1 MGTENELDVEGQ
13 TEPPICGLKSSVTCT
28 ASPTLVG
35 TVRSDGDAT
44 DADVNADVDADADA
58 TVGRGSITSTV
69 DTARVLIPECAH
81 TLTVPDVCALLETN
95 IDNGIDG
102 SEAARRLQHHG
113 PNKVE
118 GAKGLSV
125 WTILLRQVSN
135 SLTLV
140 LVITMVLSFAIADH
154 IEGGVIAAVILLNV
168 VVGFIQDFR
177 AEQTIQALYA
187 LSAPTCKVIRGGQAD
202 TIKAEA
208 LVPGDLVR
216 LGVGDIV
223 PADLR
228 LVHSIN
234 LSTDE
239 ALLTGE
245 SVPVSKHAE
254 MVLKDRDVPLG
265 DRINMVYS
273 GSTVS
278 RGRAT
283 GVVVATGMA
292 TEVGKI
298 AALLKRNPQSDG
310 RQRLSVAGRAWAR
323 FRSGLRVLL
332 GLDGTPMQVALS
344 KFALLLFALAI
355 ALAIIVFSVSR
366 WRVTSEVLIYGI
378 CVAVAVIPES
388 LIAVLTIATAL
399 GTRAMAKGNV
409 VIRKLAALEAVGG
422 VTNICSDKTGT
433 LTQGRMVAKRVWLED
448 GTEVSVR
455 DTTHPFDPASGNVR
469 VGEDEYSPVLS
480 PAAEK
485 KAARLRALLE
495 TVALCNNS
503 SVTTTQAAAPAA
515 PGAPAAPSGGAG
527 AGAYAAVGEPTEI
540 ALQVLAMRF
549 GMGKPE
555 LVRLDGGGGGRQLL
569 AEFPFDSSC
578 KRMTVVY
585 ADEAGDGG
593 ASAYTKGALEALLP
607 LMDLSDEQKTAVVAK
622 AESLAAEG
630 LRVLCVAKRS
640 VDPGLFSSTT
650 TTTAPSPLTGVDDA
664 EKVVVQEGGTRAL
677 PAGHDTTEHLRSAVE
692 KDLRFLGLVGLYDP
706 PRVES
711 AAAVQRCQRAGI
723 TVHMLTGDHVKTA
736 TAIAYEIG
744 ILSRA
749 ANHHGGSNDY
759 DKNNNNNNRD
769 TTIMVASA
777 FDGLSDAQ
785 IDQMERLPL
794 VLARC
799 SPATKVRMVEAMHR
813 RGAFC
818 VMTGDGVNDSPAL
831 KKSDVGIAMGLN
843 GSDVAKEAADMVL
856 TDDNFA
862 SIVTAIEEGRRLF
875 DNIQKFLLHLLVSN
889 IAQVFLLLIGLAF
902 KDEDGVSVFPLSP
915 LEILW
920 ANLVTSSFL
929 ALGLGIEE
937 AQPDIMQR
945 PPHDLSVGVFTREL
959 ITDKF
964 VYGTAMGGLCLAA
977 FSSVAYGGGPP
988 GSRGEGGASRALG
1001 RDCNESYSDVCRVAF
1016 RARATTFATLTFLLL
1031 VTAWEAKHF
1040 TRSLFAMYPEE
1051 EEEKYNNNNNNDNDN
1066 DNNNGRHG
1074 RRRRRRS
1081 GTGPASVL
1089 RTVWRNKFLFGAVTA
1104 GFVIAFPVIYL
1115 PAVNRIVFKHDAITW
1130 EWGVVAACVVVY
1142 TAIVE
1147 SWKAVKRRFRLGTTA
1162 AASAASPASRTVGEV

>member
-13 TEPPICGLKSSVTCT
+13 TEPPICGFKSSVATP
-28 ASPTLVG
+28 SPTLLG
-35 TVRSDGDAT
+35 TSGTDDAEVTDGDA
-44 DADVNADVDADADA
+44 NA
-58 TVGRGSITSTV
+58 TVGRGSITSTL
-69 DTARVLIPECAH
+69 DTAQLLSPESAH
-81 TLTVPDVCALLETN
+81 TLSVPDTCALLDTHAE
-95 IDNGIDG
+95 NGIA
-102 SEAARRLQHHG
+102 SVEAASRLQRHG

-154 IEGGVIAAVILLNV
+154 IEGGVIAAVILLNI
-168 VVGFIQDFR
+168 VVGFIQDLR

-187 LSAPTCKVIRGGQAD
+187 LSAPTCKVIRDGQAD
-202 TIKAEA
+202 TIKAES
-208 LVPGDLVR
+208 LVPGDLVQ

-254 MVLKDRDVPLG
+254 IVLKDRDVPLG

-273 GSTVS
+273 ASTVS
-278 RGRAT
+278 RGRAR
-283 GVVVATGMA
+283 GIVVATGFT

-298 AALLKRNPQSDG
+298 AELLRKSRDNPADSQRNTTA
-310 RQRLSVAGRAWAR
+310 AGRAWVKTR
-323 FRSGLRVLL
+323 NSVRVLL

-355 ALAIIVFSVSR
+355 LLAVIVFSVSR
-366 WRVTSEVLIYGI
+366 WHVTNEVLIYGI

-399 GTRAMAKGNV
+399 GTRSMAKGNV

-433 LTQGRMVAKRVWLED
+433 LTQGKMVAKRVWLAD
-448 GTEVSVR
+448 GTAAEVQ
-455 DTTHPFDPASGNVR
+455 DTTHPFDPTSGNVR
-469 VGEDEYSPVLS
+469 VGEGVFVLGS
-480 PAAEK
+480 SGAEK
-485 KAARLRALLE
+485 IIAKFQAFLE

-503 SVTTTQAAAPAA
+503 
-515 PGAPAAPSGGAG
+515 
-527 AGAYAAVGEPTEI
+527 AVSLADATYTAIGEPTEI

-549 GMGKPE
+549 GLGKPE
-555 LVRLDGGGGGRQLL
+555 LTRAGDHQLL

-578 KRMTVVY
+578 KRMTVVC
-585 ADEAGDGG
+585 ADGPDEAF
-593 ASAYTKGALEALLP
+593 AYTKGALEAMLP
-607 LMDLSDEQKTAVVAK
+607 LMNVTDEERVAIVNK

-630 LRVLCVAKRS
+630 LRVLCIAKKP
-640 VDPGLFSSTT
+640 VDPSEFITQSAAGPEKGGAA
-650 TTTAPSPLTGVDDA
+650 AP
-664 EKVVVQEGGTRAL
+664 
-677 PAGHDTTEHLRSAVE
+677 GHTNNLDHHRNVVE
-692 KDLRFLGLVGLYDP
+692 KDLTFLGLAGLYDP
-706 PRVES
+706 PRLES
-711 AAAVQRCQRAGI
+711 AAAVSKCQQAGI

-736 TAIAYEIG
+736 TAIAHEIG
-744 ILSRA
+744 ILPPGSSNTSSSDA
-749 ANHHGGSNDY
+749 SNIMLAN
-759 DKNNNNNNRD
+759 
-769 TTIMVASA
+769 A
-777 FDGLSDAQ
+777 FDSLSEAQ
-785 IDQMERLPL
+785 IDALPRLPL

-799 SPATKVRMVEAMHR
+799 SPTTKVRMVEAMHR
-813 RGAFC
+813 RKAFC

-831 KKSDVGIAMGLN
+831 KKSDVGIAMGRN

-902 KDEDGVSVFPLSP
+902 KDNTGVSVFPLSP

-929 ALGLGIEE
+929 ALGLGIEA

-945 PPHDLSVGVFTREL
+945 PPHDLAAGVFTREL
-959 ITDKF
+959 IVDKF
-964 VYGTAMGGLCLAA
+964 VYGTTMGGLCLAA
-977 FSSVAYGGGPP
+977 FTSVAYGPGG
-988 GSRGEGGASRALG
+988 SGAAGLG
-1001 RDCNESYSDVCRVAF
+1001 HECNEAYSDGCAMVF

-1031 VTAWEAKHF
+1031 ITAWEAKHF
-1040 TRSLFAMYPEE
+1040 TRSLFNMQPPPLPNSSALASAA
-1051 EEEKYNNNNNNDNDN
+1051 EK
-1066 DNNNGRHG
+1066 RHAG
-1074 RRRRRRS
+1074 LF
-1081 GTGPASVL
+1081 SVF
-1089 RTVWRNKFLFGAVTA
+1089 RTVWQNRFLFGAVTA

-1115 PAVNRIVFKHDAITW
+1115 PVVNRIVFKHEAIGW

-1142 TAIVE
+1142 TAVVE
-1147 SWKAVKRRFRLGTTA
+1147 GWKAVKRRFGLGAVVLTG
-1162 AASAASPASRTVGEV
+1162 SGEV

>member
-1 MGTENELDVEGQ
+1 MGTEIELDVEAQ
-13 TEPPICGLKSSVTCT
+13 TEPPICGFKRSAACT
-28 ASPTLVG
+28 PSPTLAG
-35 TVRSDGDAT
+35 TTVTNGT
-44 DADVNADVDADADA
+44 DADADADVDADATDA
-58 TVGRGSITSTV
+58 TVGCGSISSTL
-69 DTARVLIPECAH
+69 DTARAFTPESAY
-81 TLTVPDVCALLETN
+81 TLSVPDVCSQLDTDLE
-95 IDNGIDG
+95 NGFDS
-102 SEAARRLQHHG
+102 SEAGRRLQHHG
-113 PNKVE
+113 PNTVE
-118 GAKGLSV
+118 GARGLST
-125 WTILLRQVSN
+125 WTILMRQVSN

-140 LVITMVLSFAIADH
+140 LVITMVLSFAIDDH
-154 IEGGVIAAVILLNV
+154 IEGGVIAAVILLNI
-168 VVGFIQDFR
+168 VVGFFQDYR

-187 LSAPTCKVIRGGQAD
+187 LSAPTCKVIRAGL
-202 TIKAEA
+202 IESIRAEA
-208 LVPGDLVR
+208 LVPGDLVK

-239 ALLTGE
+239 AVLTGE

-254 MVLKDRDVPLG
+254 IILKDRDVPLG

-273 GSTVS
+273 ASTVT

-283 GVVVATGMA
+283 GVVVATGMT

-298 AALLKRNPQSDG
+298 ADLLRRSKENPADARTTAAGKAWVKVRN
-310 RQRLSVAGRAWAR
+310 L
-323 FRSGLRVLL
+323 FRVLL
-332 GLDGTPMQVALS
+332 GLDGTPMQVSLS

-355 ALAIIVFSVSR
+355 ILAIIVFSVSR
-366 WRVTSEVLIYGI
+366 WNVTDEVLIYGI

-433 LTQGRMVAKRVWLED
+433 LTQGKMVAKRVWLVD
-448 GTEVSVR
+448 GTKVSIQ
-455 DTTHPFDPASGNVR
+455 DTTHPFDPTSGNVR
-469 VGEDEYSPVLS
+469 VADEVYTPKS

-485 KAARLRALLE
+485 SAAQLKDFLE

-503 SVTTTQAAAPAA
+503 IVTKVDTSYTAI
-515 PGAPAAPSGGAG
+515 
-527 AGAYAAVGEPTEI
+527 GEPTEI

-549 GMGKPE
+549 GMGKPD
-555 LVRLDGGGGGRQLL
+555 LLQSDGHQLL

-578 KRMTVVY
+578 KRMTVVCS
-585 ADEAGDGG
+585 DEDG
-593 ASAYTKGALEALLP
+593 AFAYTKGALEAMLP
-607 LMDLSDEQKTAVVAK
+607 LMDVSDVLKTIIVAK

-630 LRVLCVAKRS
+630 LRVLCIAKKAIDPTS
-640 VDPGLFSSTT
+640 VVPQGSTT
-650 TTTAPSPLTGVDDA
+650 DV
-664 EKVVVQEGGTRAL
+664 EKVAQADENS
-677 PAGHDTTEHLRSAVE
+677 DQRSAVE
-692 KDLRFLGLVGLYDP
+692 RNLSFLGLAGLYDP
-706 PRVES
+706 PRLES
-711 AAAVQRCQRAGI
+711 AAAVKRCQHAGI

-736 TAIAYEIG
+736 TTIAYEIG
-744 ILSRA
+744 ILNRA
-749 ANHHGGSNDY
+749 NPSNGND
-759 DKNNNNNNRD
+759 
-769 TTIMVASA
+769 IMVASA
-777 FDGLSDAQ
+777 FDSLSDAQ
-785 IDQMERLPL
+785 IDGMEHLPL

-799 SPATKVRMVEAMHR
+799 SPTTKVRMVEAMHR
-813 RGAFC
+813 RKAFC

-902 KDEDGVSVFPLSP
+902 KDPHGVSVFPLSP

-929 ALGLGIEE
+929 ALGLGIED

-945 PPHDLSVGVFTREL
+945 PPHDVSIGVFTREL
-959 ITDKF
+959 IIDKF
-964 VYGTAMGGLCLAA
+964 VYGTAIGGLCLAA
-977 FSSVAYGGGPP
+977 FTSVAYGVNGPN
-988 GSRGEGGASRALG
+988 GLG
-1001 RDCNESYSDVCRVAF
+1001 LGCNEDYSDACGVAF
-1016 RARATTFATLTFLLL
+1016 KARATTFATLTFLLL

-1040 TRSLFAMYPEE
+1040 TRSLFNMHP
-1051 EEEKYNNNNNNDNDN
+1051 EKY
-1066 DNNNGRHG
+1066 
-1074 RRRRRRS
+1074 S
-1081 GTGPASVL
+1081 GPLSVF
-1089 RTVWRNKFLFGAVTA
+1089 RTVWQNKFLFGAVTA
-1104 GFVIAFPVIYL
+1104 GFVVAFPVIYL
-1115 PAVNRIVFKHDAITW
+1115 PVVNRIVFKHDAITW

-1147 SWKAVKRRFRLGTTA
+1147 VWKAVKRRFGMGA
-1162 AASAASPASRTVGEV
+1162 AILKLRVDGEA

>member
-1 MGTENELDVEGQ
+1 MGTENDLDVEGQ
-13 TEPPICGLKSSVTCT
+13 TEPPICGFKRSASSTP
-28 ASPTLVG
+28 SPTLAG
-35 TVRSDGDAT
+35 TAGT
-44 DADVNADVDADADA
+44 DADG
-58 TVGRGSITSTV
+58 TLGRGSITTV
-69 DTARVLIPECAH
+69 DTAPVLTPESAH
-81 TLTVPDVCALLETN
+81 TLTVPDVCALLET
-95 IDNGIDG
+95 DLENGIDD

-140 LVITMVLSFAIADH
+140 LVITMVLSFAINDH
-154 IEGGVIAAVILLNV
+154 IEGGVIAAVILLNI
-168 VVGFIQDFR
+168 VVGFIQDYR

-187 LSAPTCKVIRGGQAD
+187 LSAPTCKVIRAGRTD
-202 TIKAEA
+202 NIKAET

-216 LGVGDIV
+216 LGVGDVV

-254 MVLKDRDVPLG
+254 VILKDRDVPLG
-265 DRINMVYS
+265 DRTNMVYS
-273 GSTVS
+273 ASTVT

-283 GVVVATGMA
+283 GIVVATGMV

-298 AALLKRNPQSDG
+298 AELLRESRGKVADKGTSVVRKAWIKVRN
-310 RQRLSVAGRAWAR
+310 
-323 FRSGLRVLL
+323 GLRVLL
-332 GLDGTPMQVALS
+332 GLDGTPMQVSLS

-355 ALAIIVFSVSR
+355 LLAVIVFSVSR
-366 WRVTSEVLIYGI
+366 WNVTSEVLIYGI

-409 VIRKLAALEAVGG
+409 VIRKLAALEAVEG
-422 VTNICSDKTGT
+422 
-433 LTQGRMVAKRVWLED
+433 LAGRRHRGFD
-448 GTEVSVR
+448 PR
-455 DTTHPFDPASGNVR
+455 DYHPFDPTSGSVR
-469 VGEDEYSPVLS
+469 VGDEVHTPGIM
-480 PAAEK
+480 AEEK
-485 KAARLRALLE
+485 RKNQLNDFLE

-503 SVTTTQAAAPAA
+503 TVSKVDSSYTAI
-515 PGAPAAPSGGAG
+515 
-527 AGAYAAVGEPTEI
+527 GEPTEI

-549 GMGKPE
+549 GMGKPALSE
-555 LVRLDGGGGGRQLL
+555 SGGHQLL

-578 KRMTVVY
+578 KRMTVVCT
-585 ADEAGDGG
+585 DGAG
-593 ASAYTKGALEALLP
+593 ASAYTKGALEAMLP
-607 LMDLSDEQKTAVVAK
+607 LMDASDEQKVQIVAK

-630 LRVLCVAKRS
+630 LRVLCVARKA
-640 VDPGLFSSTT
+640 VDRGSFTFQHSTT
-650 TTTAPSPLTGVDDA
+650 DTEKIAQATQSSP
-664 EKVVVQEGGTRAL
+664 ERA
-677 PAGHDTTEHLRSAVE
+677 AVE
-692 KDLRFLGLVGLYDP
+692 AQLTFLGLAGLYDP
-706 PRVES
+706 PRLES
-711 AAAVQRCQRAGI
+711 AAAVSKCQQAGI

-744 ILSRA
+744 ILKRTNPASA
-749 ANHHGGSNDY
+749 ASNS
-759 DKNNNNNNRD
+759 NE
-769 TTIMVASA
+769 IMVASA
-777 FDGLSDAQ
+777 FDNLSDAQ
-785 IDQMERLPL
+785 IDEMEHLPL

-799 SPATKVRMVEAMHR
+799 SPTTKVRMVEAMHR
-813 RGAFC
+813 RKAFC

-875 DNIQKFLLHLLVSN
+875 DNIQKFLLHLLISN

-902 KDEDGVSVFPLSP
+902 KDRHGVSVFPLSP

-929 ALGLGIEE
+929 ALGLGIED

-959 ITDKF
+959 IVDKF

-977 FSSVAYGGGPP
+977 FTSVAYGVSGP
-988 GSRGEGGASRALG
+988 EGLG
-1001 RDCNESYSDVCRVAF
+1001 YGCNEDYSDVCSVSF

-1040 TRSLFAMYPEE
+1040 TRSLFNMHP
-1051 EEEKYNNNNNNDNDN
+1051 EKY
-1066 DNNNGRHG
+1066 
-1074 RRRRRRS
+1074 
-1081 GTGPASVL
+1081 TGPLSVF
-1089 RTVWRNKFLFGAVTA
+1089 RTVWQNKFLFGAVSA

-1115 PAVNRIVFKHDAITW
+1115 PVVNRIVFKHEAITW
-1130 EWGVVAACVVVY
+1130 EWGVVMACVVVY
-1142 TAIVE
+1142 ITVVE
-1147 SWKAVKRRFRLGTTA
+1147 SWKAVKRRFGLGA
-1162 AASAASPASRTVGEV
+1162 AVLKPRAGGDV